1 MGGDGLAWH
10 SLTVFVVA
18 ALSCGRGW
26 RVRRCPRSRSSALI
40 DTTANVAF
48 ATAATLGL
56 LSLVAVLSS
65 LYPVVT
71 VGLAHLG
78 QGERLAAGQWLGVAL
93 ALTGVIL
100 ITA

>member
-1 MGGDGLAWH
+1 MVARAT
-10 SLTVFVVA
+10 SLTVFLAAAVVLRPVVA
-18 ALSCGRGW
+18 RAAVPSIAVIG
-26 RVRRCPRSRSSALI
+26 LI
-40 DTTANVAF
+40 DTAANVAF

-56 LSLVAVLSS
+56 LSVVAVLSS

-71 VGLAHLG
+71 VGLAHIG

-93 ALTGVIL
+93 ALTGVVL

>member
-1 MGGDGLAWH
+1 MPSIAVIG
-10 SLTVFVVA
+10 
-18 ALSCGRGW
+18 
-26 RVRRCPRSRSSALI
+26 LI

-93 ALTGVIL
+93 ALTGVVL